1 MELELLGWQIVKDD
15 RFDDMGL
22 THVSIRARH
31 GARAALSSAQ
41 WTTNPFSTASSD
53 SSRRSIR
60 LWRASEA
67 GGLTDNEHKRLHSVR
82 KELDECWSALR
93 LRRAG
98 EQPLADSE
106 VPDPP
111 NDLDGPE
118 PEPPHLE
125 HGVHDDEPAPDPGI
139 NPNVP

>member
-1 MELELLGWQIVKDD
+1 MEEQPVRD
-15 RFDDMGL
+15 RIERL
-22 THVSIRARH
+22 VEEEH
-31 GARAALSSAQ
+31 
-41 WTTNPFSTASSD
+41 
-53 SSRRSIR
+53 R
-60 LWRASEA
+60 LWRASAA
-67 GGLTDNEHKRLHSVR
+67 GGLTDSEHKRLLAVR
-82 KELDECWSALR
+82 RELDECWVALR

-98 EQPLADSE
+98 APDRLPADSD

-125 HGVHDDEPAPDPGI
+125 HGVHDDQPAPDPGP

>member
-1 MELELLGWQIVKDD
+1 MNDQSVLD
-15 RFDDMGL
+15 RIERL
-22 THVSIRARH
+22 VEEEH
-31 GARAALSSAQ
+31 
-41 WTTNPFSTASSD
+41 
-53 SSRRSIR
+53 R

-67 GGLTDNEHKRLHSVR
+67 GGLTDAEHKRLHSVR
-82 KELDECWSALR
+82 KELDECWCALR

-98 EQPLADSE
+98 AEPLADSE

-125 HGVHDDEPAPDPGI
+125 HGVHDDQPAPDPDV

>member
-1 MELELLGWQIVKDD
+1 MDD
-15 RFDDMGL
+15 QPVLDRIERL
-22 THVSIRARH
+22 VEEEH
-31 GARAALSSAQ
+31 
-41 WTTNPFSTASSD
+41 
-53 SSRRSIR
+53 R
-60 LWRASEA
+60 LWRGSEA
-67 GGLTDNEHKRLHSVR
+67 GGLTDAEHKRLHSIR
-82 KELDECWSALR
+82 KELDDCWGALR

-125 HGVHDDEPAPDPGI
+125 HGVHDDQPAPDPGI